1 MAAVANPKPEAP
13 VIDHLVKRLWMA
25 GGLVLL
31 ASTVH
36 VQPASAGGFVVADTL
51 PLEPSPAP
59 RLDQGGVLDRGFWER
74 ALREA
79 RRFRDLHGGVFGY
92 IGRYGVSGELAEAID
107 GAARREGIDP
117 ELGFRLVR
125 VESRFKTRAR
135 GPAGALGLM
144 QLMPGTARRI
154 DRRVSDEELF
164 EPATNLRIG
173 FRYLR
178 SLLDMY
184 DGDVRLALLA
194 YNRGEGT
201 VNRYLRSGRDPENGY
216 SRKVLGTAGASPYRG
231 SGRIER

>member
-1 MAAVANPKPEAP
+1 M
-13 VIDHLVKRLWMA
+13 IDLLVKRRWLA
-25 GGLVLL
+25 GGIVLL
-31 ASTVH
+31 VGTAPAH
-36 VQPASAGGFVVADTL
+36 PASASSFAVADTI
-51 PLEPSPAP
+51 PVAPSPAP
-59 RLDQGGVLDRGFWER
+59 RLDQGGVLDRSFWER

-79 RRFRDLHGGVFGY
+79 RRFRALQGGGFAS
-92 IGRYGVSGELAEAID
+92 IRRYGVSGELAEAID

-125 VESRFKTRAR
+125 VESRFKARAR

-144 QLMPGTARRI
+144 QLMPGTARSI
-154 DRRVSDEELF
+154 DRRVSDEDLF
-164 EPATNLRIG
+164 EPAINLRIG

-184 DGDVRLALLA
+184 GGDVRLALLA

-216 SRKVLGTAGASPYRG
+216 SRKVLGTAGANPYRG
-231 SGRIER
+231 SGRVER

>member
-1 MAAVANPKPEAP
+1 MTSAT
-13 VIDHLVKRLWMA
+13 
-25 GGLVLL
+25 LVLL
-31 ASTVH
+31 LLPGAALVRPAHAS
-36 VQPASAGGFVVADTL
+36 PGALPDTL
-51 PLEPSPAP
+51 PLALSPAP
-59 RLDQGGVLDRGFWER
+59 SLDQTGPLGRTFWER

-79 RRFRDLHGGVFGY
+79 RRFRDLQGGIFGH
-92 IGRYGVSGELAEAID
+92 IRRYGVSNELAEAID

-117 ELGFRLVR
+117 ELGFRIVR
-125 VESRFKTRAR
+125 TESRFKARAR

-144 QLMPGTARRI
+144 QVMPGTARGI
-154 DRRVSDEELF
+154 DRRVRDDELL

-178 SLLDMY
+178 QLLDMY

-216 SRKVLGTAGASPYRG
+216 SHRVLGTAGLDPYRG
-231 SGRIER
+231 TGTLER